1 MTAQDQIQK
10 SIQQANQKERHQWR
24 HARWLIRGMQIA
36 IFLYLLY
43 PIVVWVHSAKFSPQ
57 LAVIKGF

>member
-10 SIQQANQKERHQWR
+10 SIQQANQKERHHWR

-43 PIVVWVHSAKFSPQ
+43 PMVVWVHRA
-57 LAVIKGF
+57 L

>member
-10 SIQQANQKERHQWR
+10 SIQRANQNERHQWR
-24 HARWLIRGMQIA
+24 HARWLKIGMQIA

-43 PIVVWVHSAKFSPQ
+43 PIVVCVHRA
-57 LAVIKGF
+57 L

>member
-10 SIQQANQKERHQWR
+10 SIQQANQKERHHWR
-24 HARWLIRGMQIA
+24 HARWLIRVMQIA

-43 PIVVWVHSAKFSPQ
+43 PIVVWVHRA
-57 LAVIKGF
+57 L